1 MSIIVGTSASTGSVQ
16 AGGYIVINLGAS
28 SQPVIDWTAT
38 AGTYPTGLGNT
49 GWTALLGGAVSGSR
63 SAGCANRFGGATRLS
78 DGRRLR
84 WAAAVEIVI
93 LGKMSQEPENAACK
107 PVD

>member
-1 MSIIVGTSASTGSVQ
+1 MTASTSISLVVSKNPPQDNAMSIIVGTSASTGSVQ

-49 GWTALLGGAVSGSR
+49 GWTALLGGAVSGIAICWLR
-63 SAGCANRFGGATRLS
+63 KQVWWCDATERWPPPPMGG
-78 DGRRLR
+78 GR
-84 WAAAVEIVI
+84 
-93 LGKMSQEPENAACK
+93 
-107 PVD
+107 